1 MSFSYDTKN
10 ELCRL
15 PVQKLC
21 CARAEAYGILL
32 FCNTFSATEVRI
44 ITENPHF
51 AARLPKLFRR
61 AFNLQFDRQPEPEQE
76 EGKRIFQIT
85 DQKSWTISSI
95 CWGLIPRCP
104 PSWKRTCATALTA
117 ASTATAPI
125 WTRRWRRPRSRW
137 RPSAACKRRSSGAAA
152 GQASGNGGVAAGIP
166 GVESVR
172 AGGGV

>member
-51 AARLPKLFRR
+51 AARLPNYIGPLIRKSI
-61 AFNLQFDRQPEPEQE
+61 
-76 EGKRIFQIT
+76 IFFE
-85 DQKSWTISSI
+85 SSN
-95 CWGLIPRCP
+95 
-104 PSWKRTCATALTA
+104 S
-117 ASTATAPI
+117 
-125 WTRRWRRPRSRW
+125 
-137 RPSAACKRRSSGAAA
+137 
-152 GQASGNGGVAAGIP
+152 
-166 GVESVR
+166 
-172 AGGGV
+172 